1 MPYGFTDAQWAAMPA
16 PEKEAY
22 VTAEA
27 KKKKAQTG
35 TTVTPVKATT
45 ITPGVTTPKTP
56 VTTTPTTQTT
66 TDPDQK
72 LASDYA
78 SGKISKAELDAGM
91 QKLRSVS
98 ATPAAQTGT
107 QTGATATI
115 DPIIQ
120 QYKNAYATA
129 QAAGN
134 TLGMLNAAEGA
145 DKRRVELGQA
155 PINAAQIQRLT
166 NQLTPEQKL
175 ERASGSMMN
184 KQNELA
190 NFSQNYKPETSE
202 QDYMSQISSYID
214 SLLKQQQN
222 ETEAAN
228 KKARSGI
235 LTDAEISKRELDDA
249 YAAQLAELSSQ
260 ADAIRNAYSSSK
272 RNVETQNVDTMN
284 NLTAQADK
292 IVQLYEQNKSQLGI
306 DKQDL
311 IDDLAA
317 SAENIRNAYASGA
330 RNLESQNTETLDELA
345 AQTDK
350 IMSLF
355 EQSKNRLST
364 DKQSQMDDILFS
376 IDQIKNAYTTAKTG
390 IEAQKAETLPTYDTA
405 MNQQDVL
412 AQREKKAVEADF
424 AQRGLGAGG
433 QVVSELGQLGQENL
447 SQIGKITGQKQA
459 YERDVSNQLSGL
471 EREQAT
477 GLASAERNKMQVE
490 QDYANAINEIES
502 NKTLS
507 LSDVERLK
515 AQATKDYQNALAD
528 LEQGQATGL
537 ADVEREK
544 AQAERQYAAKLSE
557 IESNKA
563 LSSAEVEQLKAQATR
578 DYQNSLA
585 DLEQSQT
592 TALADV
598 ARAGSTAAQSL
609 SSGKMSIIQKV
620 NNALNNLTTDEQS
633 TLADLAEQRAQMLYE
648 AKQTYSEQSTEERN
662 TAFNQLLAEAGVAAD
677 SVDAIRSLIDD
688 YNEAE
693 MAALEYKIKELELQG
708 LSETQKL
715 EIAQLKQDYELG
727 KITAKKVESEIALQW
742 EKFEFEKERAEKEE
756 EEEENYTKNEMTAS
770 LEGKLDSLSTPEK
783 KLAYIKSIKSDIIT
797 YLGKSAYEAYLE
809 EYGG

>member
-1 MPYGFTDAQWAAMPA
+1 MPYGFTNAQWAAMSA

-22 VTAEA
+22 VAAEA
-27 KKKKAQTG
+27 KKKKPQTG
-35 TTVTPVKATT
+35 TTITPVKTTT
-45 ITPGVTTPKTP
+45 ITPGVTAPKP
-56 VTTTPTTQTT
+56 VTTPTT

-78 SGKISKAELDAGM
+78 SGKIGKSELDAGM
-91 QKLRSVS
+91 QKLRG
-98 ATPAAQTGT
+98 TPTAPVAQTGAAA
-107 QTGATATI
+107 QGSATT

-120 QYKNAYATA
+120 QYKSAYATA

-134 TLGMLNAAEGA
+134 TLGMLDAAEAA
-145 DKRRVELGQA
+145 DRRRIELGQV
-155 PINAAQIQRLT
+155 PTNAAQIQRLT

-175 ERASGSMMN
+175 QRASGSMLN

-190 NFSQNYKPETSE
+190 NFSQNYKPQTSE
-202 QDYMSQISSYID
+202 QDYMNQISSYID
-214 SLLKQQQN
+214 SLLRQQQI

-228 KKARSGI
+228 KKARGGI
-235 LTDAEISKRELDDA
+235 LTDADISKRELDDA
-249 YAAQLAELSSQ
+249 YAEQLAELSSQ
-260 ADAIRNAYSSSK
+260 ADAIRNAYSSGK

-284 NLTAQADK
+284 ELTAQADK
-292 IVQLYEQNKSQLGI
+292 ILAMYEQNKSELGTN
-306 DKQDL
+306 KQ
-311 IDDLAA
+311 AVM
-317 SAENIRNAYASGA
+317 
-330 RNLESQNTETLDELA
+330 DELA
-345 AQTDK
+345 
-350 IMSLF
+350 
-355 EQSKNRLST
+355 E
-364 DKQSQMDDILFS
+364 S
-376 IDQIKNAYTTAKTG
+376 IEKIKNAYSTSKAG
-390 IEAQKAETLPTYDTA
+390 IESEQAETMPTYDKA
-405 MNQQDVL
+405 MNQQDIL
-412 AQREKKAVEADF
+412 AQRQAKQTEEQF
-424 AQRGLGAGG
+424 AQRGLQAGG
-433 QVVSELGQLGQENL
+433 QVVSELGQMGQENL
-447 SQIGKITGQKQA
+447 SQIGEISGQKQA
-459 YERDVSNQLSGL
+459 YGRDVSNRLMGL
-471 EREQAT
+471 EQEQST
-477 GLASAERNKMQVE
+477 SLAGAEREKIQLEQDFANKM
-490 QDYANAINEIES
+490 NEIES
-502 NKTLS
+502 NKS
-507 LSDVERLK
+507 LSIADMER
-515 AQATKDYQNALAD
+515 
-528 LEQGQATGL
+528 
-537 ADVEREK
+537 
-544 AQAERQYAAKLSE
+544 
-557 IESNKA
+557 
-563 LSSAEVEQLKAQATR
+563 LKAQATR